1 MNFVEVFAVDYLY
14 QLAVG
19 YLAVYFVVALFVA
32 VAVSVDFMYQAVD
45 YSAAALGHLPVDLA
59 VPADQGIHPQ
69 DLPDN
74 LRAVL
79 ELELIVLKQL
89 KQLFAL
95 DQRSLSFR

>member
-1 MNFVEVFAVDYLY
+1 MNFVQVFAVGYLY

-19 YLAVYFVVALFVA
+19 YLAVYFVVVSFVA
-32 VAVSVDFMYQAVD
+32 VAVSVDFVCQAVD
-45 YSAAALGHLPVDLA
+45 YSAALGHLPVDL
-59 VPADQGIHPQ
+59 VVTADQGIHLQ
-69 DLPDN
+69 DLQDN

-79 ELELIVLKQL
+79 ELELIDLKHL